1 MNKIEIYT
9 NKSCPYC
16 KSVKEEL
23 TKAEIEFE
31 NKDTAEHKDDWQE
44 IVNLTGMPNVPTVT
58 HKSKDY
64 VHMDHEENNRPV
76 IKTFEIESIY
86 VPGRDYN
93 SPDHLVN
100 ILSNKENSKYDDSR
114 KTLEKVKT
122 LNYNIGQAFQN
133 LDKLLKQI
141 EDKLN
146 IEENDG

>member
-23 TKAEIEFE
+23 AKAEIEFE
-31 NKDTAEHKDDWQE
+31 NKDTAEHKDDWQK